1 MFRLAFILIPLRTVN
16 RIEKRGEGL
25 AETAYYYTDVY
36 LFGLRIARFH
46 RNEFA

>member
-1 MFRLAFILIPLRTVN
+1 MFRFEYILTPIRTVN
-16 RIEKRGEGL
+16 TVEMRGEGEG
-25 AETAYYYTDVY
+25 ETAFYYTDVY